1 MEGTLRD
8 RLLAADD
15 LGREPVDVPE
25 WAEWLNG
32 DQLYVR
38 GMTAGEVER
47 FGSQLN
53 SNSGQQIMSSVAAQ
67 CTVDA
72 DGNRVFSDEDVEA
85 LAGKNLHAVKRL
97 FDAAQAASGLEDD
110 HRGN

>member
-1 MEGTLRD
+1 MTTLRE

-15 LGREPVDVPE
+15 LGREPIDVPE
-25 WAEWLNG
+25 WADWLNG

-47 FGSQLN
+47 FGTQLN
-53 SNSGQQIMSSVAAQ
+53 SNTGQDVMASVAAL
-67 CTVDA
+67 CTVDE
-72 DGNRVFSDEDVEA
+72 DGGRVFNEDDVAA
-85 LAGKNLHAVKRL
+85 LAGKNLNAVKRL
-97 FDAAQAASGLEDD
+97 FDAAQVASGLEDD